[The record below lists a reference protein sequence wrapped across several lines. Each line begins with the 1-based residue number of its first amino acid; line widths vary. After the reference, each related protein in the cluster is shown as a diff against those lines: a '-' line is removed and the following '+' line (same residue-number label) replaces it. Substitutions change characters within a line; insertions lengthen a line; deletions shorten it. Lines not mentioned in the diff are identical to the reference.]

1 MRDFTVNP
9 VFSNSDYSW
18 HNPCASPISQQRE
31 RTTMAN
37 SANHISSSS
46 TNGTGNSYS
55 PPRVVITGVGALSP
69 LGLSLPDTW
78 DALLAGTPGID
89 TITKFDTSELR
100 TTFGGELKGFDP
112 LDYLERKEARRLDPY
127 IQYALVATQQAIEDS
142 AIDLTQDE
150 PHLIGVIIA
159 SGIGGIQSLVENV
172 NLVQKRGLRRISP
185 FLVPNM
191 LVDSA
196 AGRVAIEYGLHG
208 PNFSVVNACA
218 SGTAATGEAFELIRR
233 GDAEVMVVGG
243 AEAGLMP
250 ITMAGFDV
258 MGALSKRNDD
268 PATACRPF
276 DADRDG
282 FVMSEGAAMMVMES
296 LDHALGRGAR
306 IYAEVI
312 GYGNSADAYH
322 MAAPHTEGR
331 GARDAM
337 RMALRKAA
345 AYGVQPQAVDY
356 VNAHGTSTQLNDPGE
371 TLAIKQ
377 VLGEHAYNTR
387 ISSTK
392 SMLGHLLGAA
402 GAIEAIICAKTIE
415 TGMVPPTIN
424 LHNPDPACDLN
435 YTPNVAVQADVR
447 VAMSNSFG
455 FGGHNSCVM
464 LRRYEGEAV

>member
-1 MRDFTVNP
+1 
-9 VFSNSDYSW
+9 
-18 HNPCASPISQQRE
+18 
-31 RTTMAN
+31 MAN
-37 SANHISSSS
+37 SAPHPYTSR
-46 TNGTGNSYS
+46 TNGTGSSYS
-55 PPRVVITGVGALSP
+55 PPRVVITGMGGLTP
-69 LGLSLPDTW
+69 LGLSIPDTW
-78 DALLAGTPGID
+78 DNLLAGVSGIA

-112 LDYLERKEARRLDPY
+112 LEYLDRKEARRLDPY
-127 IQYALVATQQAIEDS
+127 IQYAMVATQEALRDA
-142 AIDLTQDE
+142 AIDLRQDE

-159 SGIGGIQSLVENV
+159 SGVGGIQSLVENV
-172 NLVQKRGLRRISP
+172 NLVQEKGLRRISP

-196 AGRVAIEYGLHG
+196 AGRIAIEYGLHG

-233 GDAEVMVVGG
+233 GDAEVMIVGG

-258 MGALSKRNDD
+258 MGALSQRNDD
-268 PATACRPF
+268 PAGACRPF
-276 DADRDG
+276 DIDRDG
-282 FVMSEGAAMMVMES
+282 FVMSEGAAVMVMES
-296 LDHALGRGAR
+296 LDHALARGAR

-322 MAAPHTEGR
+322 MAAPHSEGR

-345 AYGVQPQAVDY
+345 AYGVQPQDVDY
-356 VNAHGTSTQLNDPGE
+356 INAHGTSTQLNDPGE

-377 VLGEHAYNTR
+377 VLGEHAYTTR

-402 GAIEAIICAKTIE
+402 GAIEAIICAKAIE
-415 TGMVPPTIN
+415 TGTIPPTIN
-424 LHNPDPACDLN
+424 LHTPDPACDLN
-435 YTPNVAVQADVR
+435 YTPWKPVQADVR
-447 VAMSNSFG
+447 VTLSNSFG

-464 LRRYEGEAV
+464 LRRYEGEAL